1 MVVAAEAAKAA
12 AAKGATH
19 GGSTFG
25 EGLTRSGNEI
35 SCDIADKLT
44 DGIWGRKRMYWNVCK
59 IDLRGKLKWTNNN

>member
-1 MVVAAEAAKAA
+1 MVVLVLMYDSVRKKKTLGFPSFFTFSPAAAAVVVAAEAAKAA

-35 SCDIADKLT
+35 SCD
-44 DGIWGRKRMYWNVCK
+44 
-59 IDLRGKLKWTNNN
+59 